1 MSITTRYEN
10 RKYDMQILLKL
21 ILMYNIYFRCVNYE
35 ILSLPKSCT
44 AEVVAVNTPS
54 YGHNKVSTIDLNEFK
69 SNEKRYYLG
78 LYSGSY
84 HHSNQQ
90 LATNK
95 PKVENKT
102 SILQQYYLK
111 NAIRNLHLSQ
121 SNTDMIYRRKLLSYK
136 QIFSRTHP
144 VKDSSRF
151 YNVKHYDSS
160 ITARMSRLTKEKRNA
175 TKNIESKDKDT
186 GNKNNVRKIVE
197 GYGVIAF
204 LLPLTVDSV
213 SWGNWSIWTACS
225 VTCGRGRQVRWRH
238 CLSADCIKGLKKAQL
253 RNCRLQDCSAK
264 GFLGW
269 LGIKS

>member
-186 GNKNNVRKIVE
+186 
-197 GYGVIAF
+197 
-204 LLPLTVDSV
+204 DSV